1 MKIKLIKP
9 ELAIKAVNWIRDWT
23 PNPDNDAKNPHDDVV
38 WRMDKIREFL
48 GKLKAECDGVKSLL
62 DAKVTINPRPAVLP
76 KITKIYDLLCA
87 DYKKHTFDLRN
98 RVRFY
103 KEVLDVYNCVNVMD
117 GHIYAASQAEPS
129 RLKHYESGI
138 EKDTWKVVGDSYAN
152 LRPLFASLDKN
163 NRTDYIDYYNRCLV
177 KHPLLESPVIGED
190 TYSML
195 MYLGRA
201 KTGNRPMFQV
211 VRVKNTTG
219 NLKKDL
225 EQLPKNWVPI
235 YVKFNTPK
243 QNQIVI
249 EDKKEEA

>member
-1 MKIKLIKP
+1 MQKVYTEIRSIIGNVVTVRA
-9 ELAIKAVNWIRDWT
+9 EGVRNGDLA
-23 PNPDNDAKNPHDDVV
+23 
-38 WRMDKIREFL
+38 L
-48 GKLKAECDGVKSLL
+48 
-62 DAKVTINPRPAVLP
+62 
-76 KITKIYDLLCA
+76 
-87 DYKKHTFDLRN
+87 
-98 RVRFY
+98 
-103 KEVLDVYNCVNVMD
+103 
-117 GHIYAASQAEPS
+117 
-129 RLKHYESGI
+129 
-138 EKDTWKVVGDSYAN
+138 VGDSYAN

-195 MYLGRA
+195 MYLGKA

-219 NLKKDL
+219 NLKTDL

-249 EDKKEEA
+249 EDKKEDA